1 MRLVCS
7 LTTCLFLA
15 ARSAPA
21 QISPG
26 ALSRAHSSLSGA
38 VQCANCHDL
47 TTRPP
52 EYKCL
57 ECHKEIRKRLEE
69 KRGLHPSL
77 VGTDRT
83 GRSCVNCHSEHNGRD
98 FPLIRWDTP
107 VARFDHHRTGYT
119 LEGKHASLPCKTCHR
134 PDRIAPALAG
144 GILVQDLAHT
154 WLGLPTRCSDCHTD
168 EHRGQ
173 FPPECG
179 RCHNSTRW
187 QDATQYNHDR
197 AQFVLA
203 GAHTKVD
210 CRKCHPKIDDL
221 KPYVRFRDIQFADCA
236 PCHRDPHQG
245 AFRQPCQTCH
255 SPVGWK
261 TLQVTASFNH
271 STTDFPLRGK
281 HESLACQSCHRS
293 SNFKLPVAHGRCDD
307 CHRNDPHRG
316 QFAGRQ
322 DGGEC
327 SACHN
332 VEGFKP
338 STFTAS
344 SHSTTSFKLIE
355 KHATVSCSKCHEPR
369 GPETRFRFASSGCSV
384 CHADIHNGQFQG
396 APYQNRC
403 ESCHTEKGF
412 SPSTF
417 TLARHMKSNFPL
429 TGGHAAYLCAECH
442 KSRSDV
448 YPPTPAR
455 FRFGR
460 RDCKEC
466 HADPHKGELAERM
479 AAIGPDGTPKGC
491 EACHTTKGW
500 KAIAGFDHATT
511 LFPLEGA
518 HRAVACDSC
527 HKNRK
532 LQTGL
537 KDIAFRSAPKVCS
550 GCHEDIHG
558 GQFSAGTDP
567 PDCARCHRLV
577 KWKPSTF
584 DHDMASA
591 FKLTGAHK
599 SVPCALCHT
608 STKEVSARRVVM
620 YRPTARDC
628 RSCHAGMETR
638 VGE

>member
-83 GRSCVNCHSEHNGRD
+83 GRACVNCHSEHNGRD

-134 PDRIAPALAG
+134 PERIAPDLAG

-154 WLGLPTRCSDCHTD
+154 WLGLPTKCSGCHTD

-173 FPPECG
+173 LPPECG

-316 QFAGRQ
+316 QFAGRP

-460 RDCKEC
+460 RDCKDC

-527 HKNRK
+527 HKNRN

-537 KDIAFRSAPKVCS
+537 KDIAFRSAPKACS

-638 VGE
+638 AGE